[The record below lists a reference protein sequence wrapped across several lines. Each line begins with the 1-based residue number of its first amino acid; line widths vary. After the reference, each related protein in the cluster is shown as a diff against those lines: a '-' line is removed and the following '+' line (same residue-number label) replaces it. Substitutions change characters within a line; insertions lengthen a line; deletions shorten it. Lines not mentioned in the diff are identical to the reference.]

1 MHRTVI
7 LAAAVLLTLVAAG
20 SAERRKELE
29 RLRDEIK
36 AEIGTPAAEELSQ
49 CRTMAL
55 GVKPCGG
62 PWMYLVYSTAVSDE
76 TKLRKLVDEF
86 NELDRKRNEEDGL
99 FSDCSVVSEPKV
111 TLADGVCSIARSDR

>member
-7 LAAAVLLTLVAAG
+7 LAAAVFLTLVG
-20 SAERRKELE
+20 GGGDRRQELE

-36 AEIGTPAAEELSQ
+36 AEIGTPAAEERAQ

-62 PWMYLVYSTAVSDE
+62 PWTYLVYSTAVSDE
-76 TKLRKLVDEF
+76 AKLRKLVDEF

-99 FSDCSVVSEPKV
+99 ISDCSVVSEPKV
-111 TLADGVCSIARSDR
+111 TLADGVCSIAGSDR